1 MLGFLGRWAGSK
13 GMVKVPN
20 LIGLSK
26 QEAIDALTAAGLI
39 NSVNTE
45 TETSNSSL
53 HGKAHQQSKNADELV
68 DYETEIEFSHY
79 KYVAAPVA
87 PVAAPTAPYAAPQ
100 APSPTP
106 APAPAP
112 SAPPPTTGTVYMTY
126 CYSGSAY
133 SDTFTVD
140 ENNIIVQNISEAC
153 AAYSSLFANLGAT
166 DFRCSTSSMPA
177 LPTNCEPAPT
187 APVPAPTAPVAPTEV
202 WYCTLRDA
210 DCGVVYYETDQNEA
224 NYDPCIRC
232 SKTSYPTAAGC
243 SGCGTV
249 PVAPTAPTAPSPT
262 PTAPTA
268 PVAPTWYCTTS
279 VQCGGVGNCSYSTSS
294 SNVSASGSGYS
305 TQCLTSGY
313 GSCQSTTCTSVPTA
327 PVSSPTAPTA
337 PVAAPTAPVA
347 APTAPVA
354 APTAPVAAPTAPVA
368 APTAP
373 VFGGCIFGE
382 TLISTVDENNNTLLI
397 PAQDIQVGTRV
408 WGATFDESVDE
419 SIINPYAWSSETIT
433 NMQRVATLI
442 ANVTVKTVSATMTI
456 NNDIAKKF
464 SLEQGIFT
472 KRDGIYTYRTTADLI
487 VGDTILTFNENLG
500 IFVETPVESIEIDNN
515 PAVVYKFDAEPTD
528 TLIAGNI
535 LVHNRKVY

>member
-45 TETSNSSL
+45 TETSNSNL

-87 PVAAPTAPYAAPQ
+87 PVAAPTAPAP
-100 APSPTP
+100 APTP
-106 APAPAP
+106 APAPA
-112 SAPPPTTGTVYMTY
+112 APYTPPTAPVVAPIEAWRASGCCNGTPVY
-126 CYSGSAY
+126 GSSIASSATALDNLDAQCPDLVSPRY
-133 SDTFTVD
+133 LVFGTEYQAVDCTV
-140 ENNIIVQNISEAC
+140 
-153 AAYSSLFANLGAT
+153 
-166 DFRCSTSSMPA
+166 
-177 LPTNCEPAPT
+177 APT
-187 APVPAPTAPVAPTEV
+187 APAPAPAAPVAAPEV

-249 PVAPTAPTAPSPT
+249 PIAPTAPTAPVP
-262 PTAPTA
+262 APAAPVA

-279 VQCGGVGNCSYSTSS
+279 VQCGGAGNCSYSTSS

-354 APTAPVAAPTAPVA
+354 APTAPVAAPVA
-368 APTAP
+368 APTSP

-442 ANVTVKTVSATMTI
+442 ANITVKTVSATMTI
-456 NNDIAKKF
+456 NNDITKKF